1 MNLNVRRKTTRTL
14 PKKFNQL
21 KSRREQSRRVVR
33 TVNPTQAH
41 ESRIYSDYA
50 SLYDKTFGKI
60 FYNRIKHVIESLH
73 IPPGAEVLELG
84 VGTGTSFPAYP
95 TNCKVMG
102 IDLAK
107 DMLAQ
112 ARAKISKNSWSH
124 LQVME
129 MDALNLTFAD
139 NSFDYVTVFHTVTV
153 VPDPVQMLA
162 EAQRVCKP
170 GGKIVIVNHFT
181 TDLPIIG
188 SLTEALDP
196 LTRRLG
202 WRTKLKLEP
211 FLQATDLTVEEIYK
225 LSKASLYT
233 VIRGRVV

>member
-14 PKKFNQL
+14 PKKFMQL

-225 LSKASLYT
+225 LSKVSLYT